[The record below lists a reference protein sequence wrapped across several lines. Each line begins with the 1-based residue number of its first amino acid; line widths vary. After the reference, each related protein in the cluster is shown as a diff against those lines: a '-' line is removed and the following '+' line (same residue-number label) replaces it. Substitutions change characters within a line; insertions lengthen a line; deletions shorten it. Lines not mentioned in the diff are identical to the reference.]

1 MGGAWDAKTQFTKLK
16 NRYAGRWEKLM
27 AFVLTEEQQM
37 LRDSARSFAA
47 EKLPV
52 SQLRALR
59 KDGKPF
65 DQGTWKEMAELGF
78 AGVLVPEEFG
88 GSGFGYVGLGQV
100 LEAQGRTIASSPLL
114 STAMIGASALM
125 LAGSD
130 AQKKAYLP
138 KIASGDLITALALD
152 ETPHHDPAHIS
163 LSAKKSGTG
172 YTLSGDKRYVVDG
185 AEAGLLIVA
194 ARTAGQAGDVNGVTL
209 FLVPANAKGVTRTAL
224 KTLDAHPAANVSFAN
239 VEAGADT
246 VLGAVDGGYA
256 TLEAILDRA
265 RIGLAAEMLG
275 ASDAAFEM
283 TSDYLKT
290 RKQFGQLIGSFQSL
304 QHRAA
309 IMFTELELTRSC
321 IAAALTAL
329 DANANN
335 VAELASLAKARA
347 GETLHL
353 VSNETVQ
360 MHGGIGMT
368 DAHDSGLYMKRARV
382 LEALYGSESYHR
394 DRYARLGGY

>member
-1 MGGAWDAKTQFTKLK
+1 
-16 NRYAGRWEKLM
+16 M

-37 LRDSARSFAA
+37 LRDSALAFAS

-52 SQLRALR
+52 SQLRNLR
-59 KDGKPF
+59 SKGEAF
-65 DQGTWKEMAELGF
+65 DRATWKEMAELGF
-78 AGVLVPEEFG
+78 TGVLVPEEFG

-125 LAGSD
+125 LAGSEK
-130 AQKKAYLP
+130 QKSEYLP
-138 KIASGDLITALALD
+138 KIASGDLIVALAVD
-152 ETPHHDPAHIS
+152 EGAHHDPSHIT
-163 LSAKKSGTG
+163 LAAKKSGSG
-172 YTLSGDKRYVVDG
+172 YALSGEKRYVANG
-185 AEAGLLIVA
+185 PEADLLIVA
-194 ARTAGQAGDVNGVTL
+194 AQTDKGVTL
-209 FLVPANAKGVTRTAL
+209 FLVPTNAKGVSRTTL
-224 KTLDAHPAANVSFAN
+224 KTLDAHSAANIAFAN
-239 VEAGADT
+239 VEIGADA
-246 VLGAVDGGYA
+246 VLGAVDQGAGV
-256 TLEAILDRA
+256 LDAILDRA

-283 TSDYLKT
+283 TSEYLKV
-290 RKQFGQLIGSFQSL
+290 RKQFGQLIGSFQAL

-321 IAAALTAL
+321 VAAALDAL
-329 DANANN
+329 DRNANN
-335 VAELASLAKARA
+335 ISELASLAKARA

-382 LEALYGSESYHR
+382 LEALYGSEAFHR
-394 DRYARLGGY
+394 DRYARIGGY

>member
-1 MGGAWDAKTQFTKLK
+1 
-16 NRYAGRWEKLM
+16 
-27 AFVLTEEQQM
+27 M
-37 LRDSARSFAA
+37 LRDSARSFAD

-52 SQLRALR
+52 SQLRSLR
-59 KDGKPF
+59 SKGAGF
-65 DQGTWKEMAELGF
+65 DKAAWKEMVELGF
-78 AGVLVPEEFG
+78 AGVLIPEEFG

-100 LEAQGRTIASSPLL
+100 LEAQGRTIAASPLH
-114 STAMIGASALM
+114 STALIGASALI
-125 LAGSD
+125 LAGND
-130 AQKKAYLP
+130 KQKADHLP
-138 KIASGDLITALALD
+138 KIASGDCLVALAVD
-152 ETPHHDPAHIS
+152 EHARHDPANIA
-163 LSAKKSGTG
+163 LKATKSGAG

-185 AEAGLLIVA
+185 ADANLLIVA
-194 ARTAGQAGDVNGVTL
+194 ARTSGNAGATSGITL
-209 FLVPANAKGVTRTAL
+209 FLVPGDAKGVTRTAL
-224 KTLDAHPAANVSFAN
+224 KTLDAHAAAAVSFKD
-239 VEAGADT
+239 VLVGADA
-246 VLGAVDGGYA
+246 VLGSVDGGLA
-256 TLEAILDRA
+256 TLEAVLDRA

-283 TSDYLKT
+283 TSEYLKV

-321 IAAALTAL
+321 VAAALDAL
-329 DANANN
+329 DRNANN

>member
-1 MGGAWDAKTQFTKLK
+1 
-16 NRYAGRWEKLM
+16 M

-37 LRDSARSFAA
+37 LRDSALSFAA

-59 KDGKPF
+59 SKGEGYDKSA
-65 DQGTWKEMAELGF
+65 WKEMAELGF
-78 AGVLVPEEFG
+78 AGVLIPEEFG

-100 LEAQGRTIASSPLL
+100 LEAQGRTIAASPLL
-114 STAMIGASALM
+114 STAMIGASALL
-125 LAGSD
+125 LAGSQ
-130 AQKKAYLP
+130 AQKEAYLP
-138 KIASGDLITALALD
+138 KIAAGELLTALAVD
-152 ETPHHDPAHIS
+152 EGPHHSPAHIK
-163 LSAKKSGTG
+163 LQAKKTAGG
-172 YTLSGDKRYVVDG
+172 YALSGDKRYVVDG

-194 ARTAGQAGDVNGVTL
+194 ARTSGGEDDTAGITL
-209 FLVPANAKGVTRTAL
+209 FLVAGDAKGVTRTKL
-224 KTLDAHPAANVSFAN
+224 STLDAHAAANISFAG
-239 VEAGADT
+239 VEVGADA
-246 VLGAVDGGYA
+246 VLGSVDAGYA
-256 TLEAILDRA
+256 TLEAVLDRA

-275 ASDAAFEM
+275 AADAAFEM
-283 TSDYLKT
+283 TAEYLKV

-309 IMFTELELTRSC
+309 IMFTDLELTRSC
-321 IAAALTAL
+321 VTAGLDAL
-329 DANANN
+329 DRNANN

-382 LEALYGSESYHR
+382 LEALYGSEAFHR

>member
-1 MGGAWDAKTQFTKLK
+1 
-16 NRYAGRWEKLM
+16 M

-37 LRDSARSFAA
+37 LRDSALTFAA

-59 KDGKPF
+59 TAGAGYDKAA
-65 DQGTWKEMAELGF
+65 WKEMAELGF
-78 AGVLVPEEFG
+78 AGVIIPEEFG

-100 LEAQGRTIASSPLL
+100 LEAQGRTIGATPLL
-114 STAMIGASALM
+114 STALVGASALM
-125 LAGSD
+125 IAGSQ
-130 AQKKAYLP
+130 AQKETWLP
-138 KIASGDLITALALD
+138 KIATGEALAALAVD
-152 ETPHHDPAHIS
+152 EGPHHDPAHVK
-163 LSAKKSGTG
+163 LSAKKSGAG
-172 YTLSGDKRYVVDG
+172 FVLNGDKRYVVDG
-185 AEAGLLIVA
+185 ADADLLIVV
-194 ARTAGQAGDVNGVTL
+194 ARTSGDAGDATGITL
-209 FLVPANAKGVTRTAL
+209 FLVPGKAKGVARTSL
-224 KTLDAHPAANVSFAN
+224 KTLDAHAAANISFAN
-239 VEAGADT
+239 VEVGADA
-246 VLGAVDGGYA
+246 VLGAVDAGYA
-256 TLEAILDRA
+256 ALEQVLDRA
-265 RIGLAAEMLG
+265 RIGLSAEMLG

-283 TSDYLKT
+283 TSEYLKV

-321 IAAALTAL
+321 VAAALEAL
-329 DANANN
+329 DRNANN

-347 GETLHL
+347 AETLHL

-382 LEALYGSESYHR
+382 LENLYGGESFHR
-394 DRYARLGGY
+394 DRYARIGGY